1 MSRPLRILMVRP
13 RPAPETIGLQHRM
26 VVEPLELEV
35 LAAIASPE
43 DRVEIVDMILDKR
56 ELEDVLAREKFAAR
70 ISQVG
75 STAAEMIA
83 GYRALAQLVRTTA
96 MAPVSRDP
104 DDDQVLACAL
114 AANAGL
120 IVTRDKDLRTL
131 DPFRAIRIL
140 PAREALALLAQ
151 PRR

>member
-1 MSRPLRILMVRP
+1 MRGVADTNTVVSAFLWGGA
-13 RPAPETIGLQHRM
+13 PAD
-26 VVEPLELEV
+26 V
-35 LAAIASPE
+35 LTAAREQRLTLFTSATLIA
-43 DRVEIVDMILDKR
+43 

-70 ISQVG
+70 IVQVG
-75 STAAEMIA
+75 STVAEMIA

-131 DPFRAIRIL
+131 DPFRDIRIL
-140 PAREALALLAQ
+140 SAREALALLAQ
-151 PRR
+151 PRA